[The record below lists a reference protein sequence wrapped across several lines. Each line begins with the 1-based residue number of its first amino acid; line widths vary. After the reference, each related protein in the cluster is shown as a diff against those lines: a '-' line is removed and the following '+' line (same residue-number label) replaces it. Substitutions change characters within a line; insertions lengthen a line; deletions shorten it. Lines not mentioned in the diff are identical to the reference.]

1 MGLALPPYCRMTS
14 NVSLSRLDVLHLI
27 LCFNRFFPF
36 ASADFV
42 SAAIQPFSL
51 VNWTMRN
58 GPIWSQIT
66 KKMFLLFQ
74 PLSCRPEK
82 SFKGP
87 AAKLSSPLDCKLS
100 RYVGEGK
107 GRSENRMIQFSFSC
121 GRRRK
126 KFYQDR
132 RNRGGNLCAR
142 LSVHFFLQPPPF
154 FFFPRGQCSE
164 RTKSGGRTKEKKR
177 KKRLLSI
184 PSVPFSP

>member
-1 MGLALPPYCRMTS
+1 
-14 NVSLSRLDVLHLI
+14 
-27 LCFNRFFPF
+27 
-36 ASADFV
+36 
-42 SAAIQPFSL
+42 
-51 VNWTMRN
+51 MRN

-74 PLSCRPEK
+74 PLSCRRGK

-126 KFYQDR
+126 KFYTDR

-142 LSVHFFLQPPPF
+142 LSVHFSLQPPPF

-184 PSVPFSP
+184 PSVPFSPSWKGRNPTPTGQTPTFLHPAEGKKGTFALSLCGAYSYHVLFRSFFKIKRPRP